1 MKIGFGA
8 IGIKKG
14 VPGSLDYIDPSSFKH
29 DDICLVVDNNKM
41 YFYTMQEY
49 SGVNESIPFVIK
61 PLNVEDGQI
70 LTRLKRWHLISQ
82 KNFTSN
88 IIQTLQNQ
96 IQTRRF
102 IAQQTSIISIFL
114 VDYDNKILTDYDEI
128 YASDYDEIYGSGSTM
143 EIEAANGMNITIND
157 DGSVTFPLL
166 MSCSNPVED
175 EHAVTKE
182 YLMVELTILDETI
195 RDYLDLV
202 VEDFDDIVR
211 PNIIQYVD
219 DKVIELQNI
228 IEMGYDIESD
238 LLQLQLQSNIELYL
252 SNEIDDWNYDV
263 IDNNVEWLE
272 EQPVPNYNSFVF
284 MINEWGVDGDLY
296 YVEILH
302 EWDIDRFMVEF
313 YVDGMVMNPTKVEY
327 DNNTIKIWMNQEII
341 LNVSIF
347 YIGQ

>member
-14 VPGSLDYIDPSSFKH
+14 VPGSLDYIDPSSFSQG
-29 DDICLVVDNNKM
+29 DICLVVDNNKM

-49 SGVNESIPFVIK
+49 SGADESIPYVIK
-61 PLNVEDGQI
+61 PLNVDEGQI

-88 IIQTLQNQ
+88 IIQTVQDQ

-102 IAQQTSIISIFL
+102 SVL
-114 VDYDNKILTDYDEI
+114 
-128 YASDYDEIYGSGSTM
+128 GSTF
-143 EIEAANGMNITIND
+143 EIESAGGLTITIND

-166 MSCSNPVED
+166 ISCSNPMED

-202 VEDFDDIVR
+202 IEDFDSIVR
-211 PNIIQYVD
+211 PDIIQYID
-219 DKVIELQNI
+219 DKVIELQNVT
-228 IEMGYDIESD
+228 EMGYDIESD
-238 LLQLQLQSNIELYL
+238 LLQLQSNIELYL
-252 SNEIDDWNYDV
+252 FNEINTWNLNIRDNV
-263 IDNNVEWLE
+263 IDYIDYNVEWLE
-272 EQPVPNYNSFVF
+272 DQPVPNYTSIEYLV
-284 MINEWGVDGDLY
+284 NEWGVDGDLY

-302 EWDIDRFMVEF
+302 NLDIDRFMVEF
-313 YVDGMVMNPTKVEY
+313 YVDGAVINPTKVEY
-327 DNNTIKIWMNQEII
+327 DNNIIRIWMIEDVT
-341 LNVSIF
+341 LNISMF
-347 YIGQ
+347 YIGEQIST